1 MVGDILRTYSYYH
14 VVWLE
19 LRVHFK
25 KHMNC
30 LIEPEGILGDLV
42 ACSVVRCK
50 VLVRT
55 QHTILNKRL
64 FFRQS
69 LLRRLFLQSQRELDL
84 IIAGERFGVVWFEGF
99 LGGFGDQADGYLEL
113 SADLVLFVVY
123 ELYLIFS
130 LY

>member
-1 MVGDILRTYSYYH
+1 MH
-14 VVWLE
+14 C
-19 LRVHFK
+19 F
-25 KHMNC
+25 
-30 LIEPEGILGDLV
+30 IEPEGILGDLV

-84 IIAGERFGVVWFEGF
+84 IIAGERFGVV
-99 LGGFGDQADGYLEL
+99 
-113 SADLVLFVVY
+113 
-123 ELYLIFS
+123 
-130 LY
+130 